1 MPGGVFSLIQ
11 GGNRAVGSALVQ
23 HPAIKAVGFT
33 GSKRAGRMLY
43 DLCAQREDPIPFF
56 GELGAI
62 NPMLILPNAAKQNA
76 ETLGYD
82 WVHSLTLGAGP
93 GGRKALRQASGHGSR
108 GKSLRVRDGQRKL
121 EQDGAADLYDAA
133 GKRGYGACKKA
144 DADSRR

>member
-1 MPGGVFSLIQ
+1 MVKGHSSHPGTSELVGQAVARAAERQKMPGGVFSLIQ
-11 GGNRAVGSALVQ
+11 GGNRAGGSALVQ

-82 WVHSLTLGAGP
+82 WVHSLTLGAEP
-93 GGRKALRQASGHGSR
+93 GGRKALR
-108 GKSLRVRDGQRKL
+108 
-121 EQDGAADLYDAA
+121 
-133 GKRGYGACKKA
+133 
-144 DADSRR
+144 